1 MKKILCTCV
10 FVVAALTVN
19 AQHLGVCSAILCNSI
34 ESNLE
39 QQSSSSWEKIGAVI
53 LYGSAF
59 SLEGTLYVRKV
70 GDRYFYKVVVGNK
83 EYAVSFGKYTYD
95 GKSYNA
101 KAGGYYLNI

>member
-39 QQSSSSWEKIGAVI
+39 QQSSSSWEKIGTVK
-53 LYGSAF
+53 LHWGLLT
-59 SLEGTLYVRKV
+59 LEGTLYVRKV
-70 GDRYFYKVVVGNK
+70 GDRYFYKVVVDNK
-83 EYAVSFGKYTYD
+83 EYAVSIGKYTYK
-95 GKSYNA
+95 GEVYNA
-101 KAGGYYLNI
+101 KAGDYYLNI